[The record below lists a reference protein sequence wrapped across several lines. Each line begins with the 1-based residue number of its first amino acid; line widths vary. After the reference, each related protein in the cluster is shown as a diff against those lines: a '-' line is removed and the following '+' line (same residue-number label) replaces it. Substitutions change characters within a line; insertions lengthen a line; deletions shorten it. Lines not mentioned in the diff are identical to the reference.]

1 MVLYVPCCAVTI
13 KRKTKNVIRVR
24 LIFSITGLGK
34 NAFGEVVFFLSI
46 LAVLYQLRKR
56 ESKTKTH
63 YYIIINLVKTF
74 YHIMSTK
81 SKFFWR
87 KMSLSSISSIHLLQ
101 DGWCIT
107 VRVKYLLSLVGFFDA
122 SH

>member
-24 LIFSITGLGK
+24 LIFGITGLGK
-34 NAFGEVVFFLSI
+34 NAFGEVLFFLSI

-63 YYIIINLVKTF
+63 YYIIIVLVKT
-74 YHIMSTK
+74 
-81 SKFFWR
+81 
-87 KMSLSSISSIHLLQ
+87 LSYCVNQIKVFLEKNEFKLN
-101 DGWCIT
+101 
-107 VRVKYLLSLVGFFDA
+107 
-122 SH
+122 

>member
-1 MVLYVPCCAVTI
+1 MVLYVPCCAGTI

-24 LIFSITGLGK
+24 LIFSITVLDK
-34 NAFGEVVFFLSI
+34 NAFGVVFFLSI

-63 YYIIINLVKTF
+63 YYIIIVLVKTF